1 MLDNVISGDVDQID
15 KLGARTAARWLA
27 AGVLALAL
35 VFLFTQQSPGLELIT
50 AQEARLPEDPTGRS
64 YAVSLGPTIIVASP
78 SPVAGF
84 IRSPFTLKIRFQ
96 SHGGAQIDL
105 DSFLLTYKKVPPIDL
120 TQRVRSFVTPEEV
133 QIDNVEAPA
142 GQHRIGVKL
151 KDSRGH
157 EAMTEFTIK
166 IME

>member
-1 MLDNVISGDVDQID
+1 M
-15 KLGARTAARWLA
+15 
-27 AGVLALAL
+27 ALAL
-35 VFLFTQQSPGLELIT
+35 VPLFTQQSHGLELIT
-50 AQEARLPEDPTGRS
+50 AQEARLPEDPTGRT
-64 YAVSLGPTIIVASP
+64 YAVSLGPTIIVVSP

-120 TQRVRSFVTPEEV
+120 TQRVRSFVTPEQV
-133 QIDNVEAPA
+133 QIDNVGAPA

-157 EAMTEFTIK
+157 EATTEFTIK

>member
-1 MLDNVISGDVDQID
+1 VR
-15 KLGARTAARWLA
+15 ARQAGRWLA
-27 AGVLALAL
+27 GGILALAL
-35 VFLFTQQSPGLELIT
+35 VRLFKQQSQGLELIT
-50 AQEARLPEDPTGRS
+50 AQEARLPDDPRGRS
-64 YAVSLGPTIIVASP
+64 YAVSLGPSIMVVSP
-78 SPVAGF
+78 SPAAGF
-84 IRSPFTLKIRFQ
+84 IRSPFTLRIRFQ

-142 GQHRIGVKL
+142 GQHRIQVNL

-157 EAMTEFTIK
+157 DAMTEFTVK